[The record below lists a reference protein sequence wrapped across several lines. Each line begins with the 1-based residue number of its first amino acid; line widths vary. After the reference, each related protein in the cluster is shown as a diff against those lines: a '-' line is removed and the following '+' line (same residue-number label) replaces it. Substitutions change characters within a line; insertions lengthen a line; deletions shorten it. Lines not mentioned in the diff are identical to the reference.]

1 MLSMLKI
8 SRKVTLASKLRSSHF
23 LDCFYIERHRE
34 REAER
39 QRQNKFVFNRNQLL
53 LLFLLF
59 FFVFEA
65 VEKMVVS
72 EYGLLFSK

>member
-1 MLSMLKI
+1 MLKI

-23 LDCFYIERHRE
+23 LDCFYLERHRERE